1 MAYRLRSLFDVSL
14 DHESRTKPPI
24 LHSQSNNLAPNV
36 MLRRRAEQGEDT
48 MMRLIGL
55 VVPTLSH
62 LAAARSVAA
71 ISPAKLRPRSG
82 ASRRGLTI
90 TGFAPR
96 ILALTRGRPF
106 ALTGAVLAGCVMM
119 LAACSNKTAPG
130 SETTLEG
137 QLPSGSVE
145 MHEVQAAYIASGS
158 GGSGVVHYQG
168 VSYPF
173 TVGGV
178 GVGGIGAST
187 IEGRG
192 DVYNLTNLSQFP
204 GTYGEG
210 RYGFALGQTSAGDL
224 WMKNEN
230 GVVIHLK
237 AERTG
242 LMLSLGGSAVV
253 ISMNQ

>member
-1 MAYRLRSLFDVSL
+1 MDTVFSAQQVGDQKVPGTYVAC
-14 DHESRTKPPI
+14 KP
-24 LHSQSNNLAPNV
+24 
-36 MLRRRAEQGEDT
+36 
-48 MMRLIGL
+48 
-55 VVPTLSH
+55 
-62 LAAARSVAA
+62 
-71 ISPAKLRPRSG
+71 
-82 ASRRGLTI
+82 
-90 TGFAPR
+90 
-96 ILALTRGRPF
+96 LALAGV
-106 ALTGAVLAGCVMM
+106 ALVGWAMM
-119 LAACSNKTAPG
+119 LAACSNQTAPG
-130 SETTLEG
+130 SETRLEG
-137 QLPSGSVE
+137 QPPSGSVE

-158 GGSGVVHYQG
+158 GGSGVLHYQG
-168 VSYPF
+168 GDYPF

-192 DVYNLTNLSQFP
+192 DVYNLTNVAQFP

-210 RYGFALGQTSAGDL
+210 RYGFAFGQKSAGDL

-237 AERTG
+237 ADRTG